1 MTFQVKAVLQVEI
14 LFQMMITKPNKW
26 NKLKVTI
33 KQEQLAD

>member
-14 LFQMMITKPNKW
+14 VFQMMITKPKKW

-33 KQEQLAD
+33 KREQLAD